1 VGVVDHDQGSVI
13 SGELQDLLEASDV
26 IRPVLLEG
34 DEAANAAEAVRDEE
48 WAAVVIVPAGYSAQ
62 TLAGEEIELTVIVD
76 HNTQAGRTAHGAVQ
90 AATMRLLGS
99 VQAARISADIF
110 GTSDQAHVEQTLA
123 LALGAWQNSPL
134 SIEVEKGRESSE
146 DDEKDNPYTHSSPG
160 MMVQFAIFGLM
171 TSSMVLVTERSSGA
185 LRRLMTTPI
194 RRAEVIAGHVLSAFV
209 VSFGQLALLVA
220 VGQLAFD
227 VEYAR
232 EPLAILLMM
241 VALALL
247 TTSLGLLVGAI
258 SKNED
263 QVVMFS
269 MIAMMVL
276 SAMGG
281 AWFPLDITGKAF
293 SAVGHITPTAWAMDG
308 FQNIVQRGLDAS
320 SVLVPAGILLAYAL
334 AFFALAVWRFR
345 IE

>member
-1 VGVVDHDQGSVI
+1 
-13 SGELQDLLEASDV
+13 
-26 IRPVLLEG
+26 
-34 DEAANAAEAVRDEE
+34 
-48 WAAVVIVPAGYSAQ
+48 
-62 TLAGEEIELTVIVD
+62 
-76 HNTQAGRTAHGAVQ
+76 
-90 AATMRLLGS
+90 
-99 VQAARISADIF
+99 
-110 GTSDQAHVEQTLA
+110 
-123 LALGAWQNSPL
+123 
-134 SIEVEKGRESSE
+134 
-146 DDEKDNPYTHSSPG
+146 

-171 TSSMVLVTERSSGA
+171 TSSMVLVTERRSGA

-194 RRAEVIAGHVLSAFV
+194 RGVEVIAGHVLSAFII
-209 VSFGQLALLVA
+209 SFGQLALLVV

-227 VEYAR
+227 VDYAR

-263 QVVMFS
+263 QVVMYS

-276 SAMGG
+276 SALGG
-281 AWFPLDITGKAF
+281 AWFPLDITGEAF
-293 SAVGHITPTAWAMDG
+293 SIVGHFTPTAWAMDG
-308 FQNIVQRGLDAS
+308 FQNIVQRGLEAN

-334 AFFALAVWRFR
+334 AFFGLAVWRFR